1 MMRMLQHPHHQI
13 FPPVSSGRKEVV
25 MKTTDRNIKETLI
38 ANALSEYK
46 AKANPINIP
55 IKVLGNDITI
65 FNGIAYHMSV
75 PNTKFE
81 LDVVKSVM
89 TEIGTTENEIKTL
102 EERFKYAFKNR
113 VYKYY

>member
-1 MMRMLQHPHHQI
+1 
-13 FPPVSSGRKEVV
+13 

-65 FNGIAYHMSV
+65 FNGIA
-75 PNTKFE
+75 KFE